1 MPRSLQKVE
10 PYTDV
15 PFRIQPNAVGD
26 VGPTDA
32 LTAIRQS
39 LFNILNTSPGQR
51 SLNPNFGCNV
61 RQYLFEPFDE
71 ETASRLGETIK
82 NSFERFERRIRVM
95 RVNVVLDEKNQ
106 IFEVQVFYF
115 VPSLSVNDNVT
126 VELQRL

>member
-1 MPRSLQKVE
+1 MPRSLQRVDA
-10 PYTDV
+10 YSDV

-51 SLNPNFGCNV
+51 ALNPEFGCNV
-61 RQYLFEPFDE
+61 RRYLFEQFDE
-71 ETASRLGETIK
+71 QTASRLGQTVK
-82 NSFERFERRIRVM
+82 NSFERFEPRIRITK
-95 RVNVVLDEKNQ
+95 VNVVIDEKE
-106 IFEVQVFYF
+106 FSYEVQVFYF
-115 VPSLSVNDNVT
+115 IPSLSVYDNVT

>member
-10 PYTDV
+10 SYTDV

-26 VGPTDA
+26 VGPTNA

-51 SLNPNFGCNV
+51 VINPSFGCNV
-61 RQYLFEPFDE
+61 RQYLFEPLDDQ
-71 ETASRLGETIK
+71 TAGRLGQTIK
-82 NSFERFERRIRVM
+82 NAFENFERRITIT
-95 RVNVVLDEKNQ
+95 RVNVVIDEGNQ
-106 IFEVQVFYF
+106 TYRVTVFYF